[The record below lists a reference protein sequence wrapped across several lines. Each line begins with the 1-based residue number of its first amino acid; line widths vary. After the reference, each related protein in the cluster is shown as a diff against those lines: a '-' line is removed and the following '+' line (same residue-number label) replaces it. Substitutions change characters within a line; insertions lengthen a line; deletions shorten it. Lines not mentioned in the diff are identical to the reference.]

1 MTLVIA
7 DCSPE
12 QKLAFLEGLL
22 CEEGRLTEKKLTTLL
37 PMRTTNETTHPS
49 LSISQS
55 TSFFL
60 SIKELISGLLAFDFA
75 FERVMGFRN
84 HIYLLGDET
93 AHAIAQ
99 QVSEIDSVFSQRET
113 PVLLDVLAQ
122 AGMIYRFNTAHK
134 FGYPP
139 RGSNQL
145 RLNGWGRKYAVD
157 WNVEAA
163 QASSLSVECLET
175 IIAANEADYRELV
188 RLCGSPDRPLER
200 SKILEIN
207 KKLPF
212 QIVT

>member
-1 MTLVIA
+1 
-7 DCSPE
+7 
-12 QKLAFLEGLL
+12 
-22 CEEGRLTEKKLTTLL
+22 
-37 PMRTTNETTHPS
+37 
-49 LSISQS
+49 
-55 TSFFL
+55 
-60 SIKELISGLLAFDFA
+60 
-75 FERVMGFRN
+75 MGFRN

-99 QVSEIDSVFSQRET
+99 HVSEIDPGFSQRET

-163 QASSLSVECLET
+163 QANSLSVERLVT
-175 IIAANEADYRELV
+175 VIASNEAGYRELV
-188 RLCGSPDRPLER
+188 SLCGSPDRPLDVN
-200 SKILEIN
+200 KIFEIN
-207 KKLPF
+207 N
-212 QIVT
+212 